1 MQVFGDIFDWQQFIL
16 VDKGLLLN
24 VFYYKRTTFMFSAV
38 NWMKFRKK
46 SMHFLSDFENKVCN
60 SAKARSSCSRWVAKE
75 SFYSTEYKF

>member
-38 NWMKFRKK
+38 NWMKI
-46 SMHFLSDFENKVCN
+46 S
-60 SAKARSSCSRWVAKE
+60 
-75 SFYSTEYKF
+75 